1 MSKQGWKR
9 CGGIAGIGTMLY
21 QRKCPVCGKDFLMT
35 EGWVYRFTGLK
46 GENFC
51 LCSWKCFRVAEAM
64 NESKKQKP
72 RLHC

>member
-1 MSKQGWKR
+1 MINLGRKS

-21 QRKCPVCGKDFLMT
+21 PRKCPVCGKEFLMT
-35 EGWVYRFTGLK
+35 EKWVYKFVGLK
-46 GENFC
+46 GEKFC